1 MIFER
6 SLIKYLDPEMNSED
20 YIFKY
25 ILDQPHAIIITPSPE
40 TMTNWKV
47 FVDKTRLLFN
57 SKKFTDAGIAVEAGL
72 EKYPNQARL
81 LTLASDVYRAW
92 GDCEKSLYY
101 AELLIT
107 HHPAKWNGYGRT
119 AQALIA
125 FERFKEAQERI
136 KLGLDKFP
144 NHVHLLTLASDV
156 YRASDNRE
164 KSLDYAELL
173 ITHHEEKWI
182 GYGRAA
188 QDLIVLKRV
197 EQAQEKIKLGLEKCP
212 NQLNLLTI
220 ISDIYHA
227 SQDHKKSLEY
237 AELLITHH
245 EEKWIGYGRAAQDL
259 IVLKRVEEAQEK
271 IKLGLEK
278 LPNQVNLLSIASDVY
293 RASNDREK
301 SLECAE
307 LLITHQ
313 PENWNRYVRAAE
325 DLIAL
330 ERFKDLEIFCSTIVD
345 NSIKKDLELTNDW
358 LFTSIAGSSALKD
371 LDEDCMHTKMRDFSE
386 GRNIFI
392 PVGDFCCGAQ
402 FVSDS
407 GGRKYALPFD
417 WLFVNPTQI
426 QRIVENNFQDF
437 LDLKNLQS
445 HHPRRQCGHLLY
457 KNKNFFHHHDPS
469 REPDRSAF
477 IRRIERFKKLISH
490 NNSDILF
497 FNVRLKETSD
507 DLLDLLTVLPENSKI
522 LSFVFL
528 GNGSHEKPVVKHLN
542 RHVLQIVFRCDNQN
556 TLFAKNASHS
566 SGYTDG
572 IYIYCPY
579 SRTFA
584 GSLLNYMLL

>member
-1 MIFER
+1 M
-6 SLIKYLDPEMNSED
+6 IKYLDPGMNSED
-20 YIFKY
+20 YIFKH
-25 ILDQPHAIIITPSPE
+25 ILDQPYVIIITHSPE

-57 SKKFTDAGIAVEAGL
+57 SKKFTDAGIVVEAGL
-72 EKYPNQARL
+72 EKYPNQAR
-81 LTLASDVYRAW
+81 
-92 GDCEKSLYY
+92 
-101 AELLIT
+101 
-107 HHPAKWNGYGRT
+107 
-119 AQALIA
+119 
-125 FERFKEAQERI
+125 
-136 KLGLDKFP
+136 
-144 NHVHLLTLASDV
+144 LLTLASDV

-278 LPNQVNLLSIASDVY
+278 FPNQVNLLSIASDVY

-330 ERFKDLEIFCSTIVD
+330 ARFKDLEIFCSTIVD
-345 NSIKKDLELTNDW
+345 NSIKKDLE
-358 LFTSIAGSSALKD
+358 
-371 LDEDCMHTKMRDFSE
+371 
-386 GRNIFI
+386 
-392 PVGDFCCGAQ
+392 
-402 FVSDS
+402 
-407 GGRKYALPFD
+407 
-417 WLFVNPTQI
+417 
-426 QRIVENNFQDF
+426 
-437 LDLKNLQS
+437 
-445 HHPRRQCGHLLY
+445 
-457 KNKNFFHHHDPS
+457 
-469 REPDRSAF
+469 
-477 IRRIERFKKLISH
+477 IS
-490 NNSDILF
+490 
-497 FNVRLKETSD
+497 
-507 DLLDLLTVLPENSKI
+507 
-522 LSFVFL
+522 
-528 GNGSHEKPVVKHLN
+528 
-542 RHVLQIVFRCDNQN
+542 
-556 TLFAKNASHS
+556 FA
-566 SGYTDG
+566 
-572 IYIYCPY
+572 
-579 SRTFA
+579 
-584 GSLLNYMLL
+584 